1 MRPLADLMRPKK
13 LEDFVG
19 QKHILSENKPLY
31 NLMKNKSICNSIF
44 YGPPG
49 TGKTT
54 LANIMANYVD
64 KKFYRLNATTAS
76 IKDIQE
82 ITSSI
87 NSLLNYSGV
96 VLYIDE
102 LQHFT
107 KKQQQ
112 ALLEFIEDGRV
123 ILIASTTE
131 NPYFVIH
138 KAILSRCNIFQ
149 FKPLNREDIILG
161 LEKAINKLIDKG
173 INIKYSLNL

>member
-107 KKQQQ
+107 K
-112 ALLEFIEDGRV
+112 
-123 ILIASTTE
+123 
-131 NPYFVIH
+131 N
-138 KAILSRCNIFQ
+138 N
-149 FKPLNREDIILG
+149 NRL
-161 LEKAINKLIDKG
+161 
-173 INIKYSLNL
+173 Y